1 MNQKIPDM
9 ISIAKV
15 RKAVVEDIPAMMRIA
30 SAAPMASQWT
40 EARHFDLFAPGPPER
55 IMLVIEE
62 DSDITGFLVAR
73 GLGEECEIENIVVS
87 VDHQRRGLATKLL
100 KYFMRIADET
110 NVTKVFLEVRQ
121 SNAAARALYAKQGF
135 TEIGERKNY
144 YRSPEE
150 SGVNYQLLIR

>member
-1 MNQKIPDM
+1 LNQKIPDM

-40 EARHFDLFAPGPPER
+40 EARHFDLFAPGSPER

-100 KYFMRIADET
+100 KYFMRIADEA

>member
-1 MNQKIPDM
+1 VNQKIPDM

-15 RKAVVEDIPAMMRIA
+15 RKAVVEDIPAMMRMA
-30 SAAPMASQWT
+30 SAAPTASQWT
-40 EARHFDLFAPGPPER
+40 EARHFDLFAPGSPER

-100 KYFMRIADET
+100 KYFMRLADEA

>member
-40 EARHFDLFAPGPPER
+40 EARHFDLFAPGSPER

-100 KYFMRIADET
+100 KYFMRIADEA

>member
-40 EARHFDLFAPGPPER
+40 EARHFDLFAPGSPER

-62 DSDITGFLVAR
+62 DSDVTGFLVAR
-73 GLGEECEIENIVVS
+73 SLGQEYEIENIVIS

-100 KYFMRIADET
+100 KYFMRIAEET
-110 NVTKVFLEVRQ
+110 SGVKVFLEVRQ
-121 SNAAARALYAKQGF
+121 SNAAARALYVKHGF

-144 YRSPEE
+144 YRSPQE
-150 SGVNYQLLIR
+150 SAVHYQLLIR